1 MSERDDADRRSHAET
16 RNLLSNERTFLAWL
30 RTAVALMTFGFVLA
44 KFDLFL
50 QTRFLHGAPPRS
62 TPRPVGAHNT
72 IGLALVLVGV
82 LTLSAATMHFHRVRT
97 DILHDSGHSTAY
109 SRLPFL
115 LAGLLV
121 ATGIAL
127 AIYLWKGPGL

>member
-1 MSERDDADRRSHAET
+1 MSQVNDANRRSHAET

-50 QTRFLHGAPPRS
+50 QMRLLHPGHHPLPA
-62 TPRPVGAHNT
+62 VGAHNT

-82 LTLSAATMHFHRVRT
+82 LTLAAATFHFHRVRQ
-97 DILHDSGHSTAY
+97 DILRDSGHSAAH
-109 SRLPFL
+109 SRLPFV

-127 AIYLWKGPGL
+127 AIYLWVGPRP

>member
-1 MSERDDADRRSHAET
+1 MSQRDNADRRSHAET
-16 RNLLSNERTFLAWL
+16 RNLLANERTFLAWL

-50 QTRFLHGAPPRS
+50 KTRFLHGAPPRS
-62 TPRPVGAHNT
+62 SPRSVGTHNA

-82 LTLSAATMHFHRVRT
+82 LTLGAATMHFRQVRQ
-97 DILHDSGHSTAY
+97 DILRGSDHSAAR

-115 LAGLLV
+115 LAGVLA

-127 AIYLWKGPGL
+127 AVYLWMGPRA